1 MLASVR
7 VVFPLLL
14 SFSAAVAYAEP
25 VEFRVAYED
34 KDTPDHTGSDET
46 VPEDPGILVELVG
59 QIQHRVPDLRI
70 SFLRRPWARCLT
82 ELESGAA
89 DAVFSSSFK
98 PERLKIG
105 VYPMKDGMGD
115 RTYRIDTKSYSL
127 FKLRDSPVDWDGSRL
142 GNVKTEIAAMRG
154 YAIVDDL
161 KKMNVT
167 VREVNNSESGF
178 RMLLAGRV
186 DGFAQLTEVGDYT
199 LKKTPA
205 FNGVVKLSPPLVV
218 RDYYLQVSHP
228 FQAKHPALTLTIWKT
243 LADIRRTELD
253 RLTTKYMRLYEEG
266 PADISPQVPAPK

>member
-1 MLASVR
+1 MLARVR
-7 VVFPLLL
+7 FAIPLLL
-14 SFSAAVAYAEP
+14 SLWVTSAHAEP
-25 VEFRVAYED
+25 VELRVAYED
-34 KDTPDHTGSDET
+34 KDTPDHTGSGDFI
-46 VPEDPGILVELVG
+46 PDDPGILVELVK
-59 QIQHRVPDLRI
+59 QIQGRVPGLRI
-70 SFLRRPWARCLT
+70 SFARRPWARCLS
-82 ELESGAA
+82 ELEAGTV

-105 VYPMKDGMGD
+105 VYPMKGGKED

-127 FKLRDSPVDWDGSRL
+127 YKLRDASVEWDGSRI

-154 YAIVDDL
+154 YAVVDDL
-161 KKMNVT
+161 KKMGLT

-205 FNGVVKLSPPLVV
+205 FSGIVKLSPPLVV
-218 RDYYLQVSHP
+218 KDYYLQISHP
-228 FQAKHPALTLTIWKT
+228 FHAKHPALTLAIWKA

-253 RLTTKYMRLYEEG
+253 RLTAKYMQFFEEG
-266 PADISPQVPAPK
+266 PVEAVPATSAPK